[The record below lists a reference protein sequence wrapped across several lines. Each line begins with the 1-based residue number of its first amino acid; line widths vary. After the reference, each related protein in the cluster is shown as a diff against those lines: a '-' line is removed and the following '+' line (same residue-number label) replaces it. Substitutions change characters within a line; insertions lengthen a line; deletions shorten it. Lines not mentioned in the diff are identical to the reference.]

1 MKLLSK
7 KVGKSNTNPIPPS
20 VDEWISKLFVTDLME
35 QKSSKNELILSQ
47 IEPKYFQFR
56 KLKEEIIKKKLAE
69 EKRQNSMMRFF
80 W

>member
-1 MKLLSK
+1 MKLWSK
-7 KVGKSNTNPIPPS
+7 EVGKSNTIPIPPS
-20 VDEWISKLFVTDLME
+20 VHEWVSKLFVTDLME

-47 IEPKYFQFR
+47 VETKYFEFR
-56 KLKEEIIKKKLAE
+56 QLKEEIIKKKLAE